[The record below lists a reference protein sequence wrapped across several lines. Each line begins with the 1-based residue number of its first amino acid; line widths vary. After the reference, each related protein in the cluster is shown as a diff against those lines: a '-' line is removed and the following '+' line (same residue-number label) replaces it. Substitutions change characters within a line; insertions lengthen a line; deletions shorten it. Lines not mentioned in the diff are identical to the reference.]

1 MSEQSL
7 RERIDELRLAINR
20 HNSHYHQYDSPRISD
35 AEYDRLF
42 RELQGLEQAYPAF
55 CTPDSPTQRLGAEPL
70 KGFDP
75 VSHEIPMLS
84 LDNALSDD
92 ELLAF
97 DKRLRERLEMER
109 IEYLAEPKLDGLAI
123 SLVYENGM
131 LLRAATRG
139 DGQVGEN
146 VTRNVQTIRSIPLK
160 LNGKK
165 VTQLIE
171 IRGEIFMPKRGF
183 LALNQ
188 RCRTT
193 GMKEFANPRNAAAG
207 SLRQLDSRI
216 TATRPLDFFCYGH
229 GVCADQ
235 RRPISHQKM
244 LELMRSWG
252 LPVCPEGQIVQGIEG
267 CREYFQR
274 LQEKRETLDY
284 EIDGVVYKV
293 DNCALQKQLGFIARA
308 PRWAIARKFPP
319 EEALSVVADID
330 IQVGRTGALTPV
342 ARLRPVEVGGV
353 TVTNATLH
361 NADEVR
367 RKDVR
372 KGDTVVVRRAGDV
385 IPEVARV
392 VIEHRN
398 PGVSPFAMPSRC
410 PACGSAVETVP
421 GESIIRCSGGL
432 SCPAQHRETIKHFV
446 SRKAMDIEG
455 LGDKLISQLIDCKM
469 IDSVADLY
477 WLDVDRLKGLNRMG
491 RKSAENLVQAIEN
504 SKKTTLAR
512 FIHALGVRD
521 VGETTAQL
529 LEQHLGSLETVMDA
543 DEDSL
548 MELPGIG
555 PVVARHIR
563 HFFDQPS
570 NRKLTAQLVATGVTW
585 QAVSAFKDT
594 PQPLSGQ
601 TFVLTGTLDSM
612 PRAQAKQKLKNL
624 GARIS
629 GSLSSKTDY
638 LVVGDNPGS
647 KASKALDLEV
657 EILSEEDFL
666 SLIR

>member
-1 MSEQSL
+1 
-7 RERIDELRLAINR
+7 
-20 HNSHYHQYDSPRISD
+20 
-35 AEYDRLF
+35 
-42 RELQGLEQAYPAF
+42 
-55 CTPDSPTQRLGAEPL
+55 
-70 KGFDP
+70 
-75 VSHEIPMLS
+75 
-84 LDNALSDD
+84 
-92 ELLAF
+92 
-97 DKRLRERLEMER
+97 
-109 IEYLAEPKLDGLAI
+109 
-123 SLVYENGM
+123 
-131 LLRAATRG
+131 
-139 DGQVGEN
+139 
-146 VTRNVQTIRSIPLK
+146 
-160 LNGKK
+160 
-165 VTQLIE
+165 
-171 IRGEIFMPKRGF
+171 
-183 LALNQ
+183 
-188 RCRTT
+188 
-193 GMKEFANPRNAAAG
+193 
-207 SLRQLDSRI
+207 
-216 TATRPLDFFCYGH
+216 
-229 GVCADQ
+229 
-235 RRPISHQKM
+235 
-244 LELMRSWG
+244 
-252 LPVCPEGQIVQGIEG
+252 
-267 CREYFQR
+267 
-274 LQEKRETLDY
+274 
-284 EIDGVVYKV
+284 
-293 DNCALQKQLGFIARA
+293 
-308 PRWAIARKFPP
+308 
-319 EEALSVVADID
+319 
-330 IQVGRTGALTPV
+330 
-342 ARLRPVEVGGV
+342 
-353 TVTNATLH
+353 
-361 NADEVR
+361 
-367 RKDVR
+367 
-372 KGDTVVVRRAGDV
+372 
-385 IPEVARV
+385 
-392 VIEHRN
+392 
-398 PGVSPFAMPSRC
+398 
-410 PACGSAVETVP
+410 
-421 GESIIRCSGGL
+421 
-432 SCPAQHRETIKHFV
+432 
-446 SRKAMDIEG
+446 MDIEG

>member
-1 MSEQSL
+1 MSEESI
-7 RERIDELRLAINR
+7 RERIDELRLAINL
-20 HNSHYHQYDSPRISD
+20 HNSHYHQYDSPQVSD

-42 RELQGLEQAYPAF
+42 RELQELEQAYPAF
-55 CTPDSPTQRLGAEPL
+55 RTPDSPTQRMGAEPL

-75 VSHEIPMLS
+75 VSHEVPMLS

-92 ELLAF
+92 ELIAF
-97 DKRLRERLEMER
+97 DKRLRERLDTER

-123 SLVYENGM
+123 SLVYEHAI

-146 VTRNVQTIRSIPLK
+146 VTRSVQTIHSIPLK

-165 VTQLIE
+165 IPQFIE
-171 IRGEIFMPKRGF
+171 IRGEIFMPKKGF

-188 RCRTT
+188 RCRAT

-229 GVCADQ
+229 GVFVDQ
-235 RRPISHQKM
+235 LRPKSHWKM
-244 LELMRSWG
+244 LQLMRSWG
-252 LPVCPEGQIVQGIEG
+252 LPVCPEGQIVQGIEA

-274 LQEKRETLDY
+274 LQEKRVALDY

-293 DNCALQKQLGFIARA
+293 DNFALQERLGFIARA
-308 PRWAIARKFPP
+308 PRWAIARKFPA

-330 IQVGRTGALTPV
+330 VQVGRTGALTPV

-353 TVTNATLH
+353 TITNATLH

-392 VIEHRN
+392 VMEHRK
-398 PGVSPFAMPSRC
+398 PGASPFAMPSRC
-410 PACGSAVETVP
+410 PICGSAVETVA
-421 GESIIRCSGGL
+421 GESTIRCSGGL
-432 SCPAQHRETIKHFV
+432 ACPAQHKETIKHFA

-455 LGDKLISQLIDCKM
+455 LGDKLISQLIERKM

-477 WLDVDRLKGLNRMG
+477 RFDGDRLKGLERMG

-512 FIHALGVRD
+512 FIYALGLRD
-521 VGETTAQL
+521 VGEATAQL
-529 LEQHLGSLETVMDA
+529 LEQHLGSLEAIMDA

-555 PVVARHIR
+555 PVVARNIR

-570 NRKLTAQLVATGVTW
+570 NRKVTEQLVATGITW
-585 QAVSAFKDT
+585 QAVRTLKDT
-594 PQPLSGQ
+594 PQPLAGQ
-601 TFVLTGTLDSM
+601 SFVLTGTLDSM
-612 PRAQAKQKLKNL
+612 PRDQAKQELKKL

-629 GSLSSKTDY
+629 ASLSSKTDY

-647 KASKALDLEV
+647 KASKALDLDV